1 MQFIV
6 ILVIA
11 FAPGVFWLWM
21 VYRRDRYRPEPRALV
36 VRTFIWGMVVSIPVA
51 VLEFGLIFIVDPGVI
66 DFPEVDQLSLGT
78 AAYMSFI
85 VAGVTEE
92 LGKYLVVRRTVYR
105 SPYFDEPMDGLIY
118 ASASALGF
126 ASLENVGYLL
136 TYGWELI
143 LLRGPISTLAHVL
156 FSAMWGYPLGVSK
169 VRQKRMRA
177 WTLLGLLCS
186 MAAHGLFNFL
196 IFTQSAYSLLVIPLF
211 LGVGAVFF
219 FMLRRATRLSP
230 FREMVG
236 QRLVVCPNCGVKV
249 PGYASFCMTCG
260 ARMAETGQ
268 DGPAFCGK
276 CGAALDREAAFC
288 TSCGSRILR
297 NRSK

>member
-51 VLEFGLIFIVDPGVI
+51 LLEFGLIFIVDPDVI
-66 DFPEVDQLSLGT
+66 NFPEVGQLSLGT
-78 AAYMSFI
+78 AAYISFV

-105 SPYFDEPMDGLIY
+105 SPYFDEPMDGLVY

-126 ASLENVGYLL
+126 ASLENLGYLL
-136 TYGWELI
+136 TYGWEVI
-143 LLRGPISTLAHVL
+143 LMRGPFSTLAHVL

-169 VRQKRMRA
+169 VRQRGMRA
-177 WTLLGLLCS
+177 GTLLGLLCS

-211 LGVGAVFF
+211 LGAGAVFF
-219 FMLRRATRLSP
+219 FMMRRATRLSP

-236 QRLVVCPNCGVKV
+236 QLLVVCPNCGDKV
-249 PGYASFCMTCG
+249 PCYAGFCMTCG
-260 ARMAETGQ
+260 AEMAEAGQ

-276 CGAALDREAAFC
+276 CGATLNCEAAFC

-297 NRSK
+297 NQSK

>member
-21 VYRRDRYRPEPRALV
+21 VYRRDRYRPEPRGLV

-51 VLEFGLIFIVDPGVI
+51 VLEFSLIFIVDPGVI
-66 DFPEVDQLSLGT
+66 NLPEVGQLSLGT
-78 AAYMSFI
+78 AAYISFV

-92 LGKYLVVRRTVYR
+92 LGKYLVVRRTVYW
-105 SPYFDEPMDGLIY
+105 SPYFDEPMDGLVY

-126 ASLENVGYLL
+126 ASLENVGYIL
-136 TYGWELI
+136 TYGWEAI
-143 LLRGPISTLAHVL
+143 LLRGPFSTLAHVL

-169 VRQKRMRA
+169 VRQRGMRTG
-177 WTLLGLLCS
+177 TLLGLLCS

-196 IFTQSAYSLLVIPLF
+196 IFIQSAYSLLVIPLF
-211 LGVGAVFF
+211 LGTGAVFF
-219 FMLRRATRLSP
+219 FMMRRATRLSP
-230 FREMVG
+230 FRGMVG
-236 QRLVVCPNCGVKV
+236 QLLVACPNCGSKV
-249 PGYASFCMTCG
+249 PCYTSFCMTCG
-260 ARMAETGQ
+260 TELVETRE

-276 CGAALDREAAFC
+276 CGAILDREASFC

-297 NRSK
+297 SPSK